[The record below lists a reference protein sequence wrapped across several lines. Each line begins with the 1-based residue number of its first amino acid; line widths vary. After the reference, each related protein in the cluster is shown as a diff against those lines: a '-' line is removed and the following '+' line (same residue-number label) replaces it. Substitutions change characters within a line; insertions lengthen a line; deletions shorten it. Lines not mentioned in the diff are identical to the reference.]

1 MVKQELRAVMIR
13 FGDRQEDLAAA
24 LGIAPATLSKKMN
37 GESVFTQPEIEII
50 ALRYKLT
57 AEDIQR
63 IFFCSDGKLNIN
75 KVTKKATKG
84 ATNT

>member
-1 MVKQELRAVMIR
+1 MRNNELKAKMAQ

-24 LGIAPATLSKKMN
+24 LGRTPGTLSDKIN
-37 GESVFTQPEIEII
+37 GKFNFTQEEIETI

-63 IFFCSDGKLNIN
+63 IFFAKTVN
-75 KVTKKATKG
+75 
-84 ATNT
+84 

>member
-1 MVKQELRAVMIR
+1 MVKQELWAVMIR

-63 IFFCSDGKLNIN
+63 IFFAQTAN
-75 KVTKKATKG
+75 
-84 ATNT
+84 